1 MAQSAV
7 AHLKEEQGELLASKK
22 LRAWMAPNGV
32 TQVEAAKEMGM
43 SEEMLSR
50 YLNKEHTPGLAKAK
64 KVFDLTEGYVE
75 AFDWLS

>member
-1 MAQSAV
+1 M
-7 AHLKEEQGELLASKK
+7 
-22 LRAWMAPNGV
+22 
-32 TQVEAAKEMGM
+32 EAAKEMGM